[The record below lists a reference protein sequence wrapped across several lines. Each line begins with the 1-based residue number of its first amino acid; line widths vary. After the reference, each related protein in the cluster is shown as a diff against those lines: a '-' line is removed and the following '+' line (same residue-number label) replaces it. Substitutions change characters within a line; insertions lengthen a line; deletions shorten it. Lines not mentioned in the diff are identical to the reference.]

1 MTRIG
6 AGVSQLEA
14 PVEALREATS
24 VALAD
29 LGGASVDLAFI
40 FMSPHHVD
48 NAEEIVGALHDRIGP
63 RHLAGCAAQGVVARS
78 NELEEGP
85 GLAVW
90 VGSLPKAEITVFHA
104 EALESDEG
112 FVVAGVPDVADPE
125 IVVLLADPFSFP
137 AAGFVQSFNEEHRGV
152 PVVGGIAV
160 AGTTRG
166 EQALIVEDEIHET
179 GAAGVIIAGIPVR
192 AVVSQGCAP
201 IGNDSVITQADGNV
215 VYELAGEPALDRLR
229 AEIAELPAETQELVA
244 QGLLAGLVINENK
257 PDYARGDFLIRGLL
271 AADEESGALQ
281 IGEAARVGQT
291 LRFHVRDAES
301 ATEDLQETFSSALGG
316 TPTAGALLFTCNG
329 RGSNMFPDPDH
340 DASLV
345 SALLGKPSLAGFF
358 CGGEIGP
365 VGGRSF
371 LHGFTATMAVFP
383 E

>member
-6 AGVSQLEA
+6 AGVSRHEA
-14 PVEALREATS
+14 PPEAVSEAAQA
-24 VALAD
+24 ALAD
-29 LGGASVDLAFI
+29 LDDAPVDLAFV

-48 NAEEIVGALHDRIGP
+48 EAEEIVGALHDRLDP
-63 RHLAGCAAQGVVARS
+63 RHLVGCAAQGVLARS
-78 NELEEGP
+78 DELEEGP

-90 VGSLPKAEITVFHA
+90 AGSLPNAEITAFHA

-112 FVVAGVPDVADPE
+112 FVVTGVPDVADPE

-137 AAGFVQSFNEEHRGV
+137 AAGFVESFNDEHGGI

-160 AGTTRG
+160 AGTSG
-166 EQALIVEDEIHET
+166 DSQALIVDDEIYEQ
-179 GAAGVIIAGIPVR
+179 GAAGVFIGGIPVR

-229 AEIAELPAETQELVA
+229 TEIAALPTETQELVA
-244 QGLLAGLVINENK
+244 QGLLAGLVIDENK
-257 PDYARGDFLIRGLL
+257 PEYARGDFLIRGLL
-271 AADEESGALQ
+271 AADEESGAIQ

-301 ATEDLQETFSSALGG
+301 ATEDLQETFSSTLAD

-340 DASLV
+340 DATLLSG
-345 SALLGKPSLAGFF
+345 LLGKPSVAGFF